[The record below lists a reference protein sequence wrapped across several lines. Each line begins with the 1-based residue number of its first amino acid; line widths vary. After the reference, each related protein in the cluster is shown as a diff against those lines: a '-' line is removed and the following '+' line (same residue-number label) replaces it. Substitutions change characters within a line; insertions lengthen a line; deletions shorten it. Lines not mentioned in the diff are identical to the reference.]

1 MEHAYEMCPGVRRHV
16 ERLFRDVIGVAG
28 PVPLCKVRLLCRQ
41 MPDQDRLPPQSRRYD
56 LELIAHFERTGGAPD
71 FHRVLPA
78 SEVARATMD
87 AYRKAMAVSRNRGLL
102 LDAGAL
108 WARICED
115 SRINSAVH
123 LHRARLE
130 AACRA
135 GASEMV
141 ISQYAATFHRAR
153 EEAYA
158 HAWQTE
164 RYDPL
169 ARYEPRTRH
178 EYRRQYQ
185 GTFQREEISA
195 EMLRQQN
202 QRRVAQIAE
211 ISDTF
216 RYIIRDFLP
225 PDYLMGALDFAPDP
239 LPDLKKERERQR
251 RAKTRAQVR
260 GLVLLREHCTPFQ
273 WQEYKAFKYFHAK
286 GNESGRTYRI
296 KHGRQQNVYLLDDR
310 GEVEIGLCFLPYLKD
325 GAALVEGDCMLAQKL
340 TLELNE
346 SEALKVAHRFGGP
359 SYGRGLATLVMDEW
373 TPIRPIPGQWFAW
386 DLGN

>member
-1 MEHAYEMCPGVRRHV
+1 MEHAYEMCPGVRHHV

-108 WARICED
+108 WARMCED
-115 SRINSAVH
+115 SRIDLAVH
-123 LHRARLE
+123 VHRARLE
-130 AACRA
+130 AARRA
-135 GASEMV
+135 GAPEMV

-164 RYDPL
+164 RY
-169 ARYEPRTRH
+169 APRTRR
-178 EYRRQYQ
+178 EYQRLFPGAFQQ
-185 GTFQREEISA
+185 GEIST
-195 EMLRQQN
+195 ETIH
-202 QRRVAQIAE
+202 QRSQERADIIAAAFGS
-211 ISDTF
+211 IQD
-216 RYIIRDFLP
+216 RLAADLI
-225 PDYLMGALDFAPDP
+225 
-239 LPDLKKERERQR
+239 LPDWLESYLVVAPRPDFKKEQERLR

-296 KHGRQQNVYLLDDR
+296 EHGRQQNVYLLDDR

-373 TPIRPIPGQWFAW
+373 TPIRPMPGQWFAW

>member
-1 MEHAYEMCPGVRRHV
+1 MCPGVRRHV

-108 WARICED
+108 WARMCED
-115 SRINSAVH
+115 SRIDLAVH
-123 LHRARLE
+123 AHRVRLE
-130 AACRA
+130 AARRA
-135 GASEMV
+135 CDA
-141 ISQYAATFHRAR
+141 
-153 EEAYA
+153 AYA
-158 HAWQTE
+158 HEAPHEWQIE
-164 RYDPL
+164 RY
-169 ARYEPRTRH
+169 APRTRR
-178 EYRRQYQ
+178 EYQRLFPGAFQQ
-185 GTFQREEISA
+185 GEIST
-195 EMLRQQN
+195 ETIH
-202 QRRVAQIAE
+202 QRSQERADIIAAAFGS
-211 ISDTF
+211 IQD
-216 RYIIRDFLP
+216 RLAADLI
-225 PDYLMGALDFAPDP
+225 
-239 LPDLKKERERQR
+239 LPDWLESYLVVAPRPDFKKEQERLR

-296 KHGRQQNVYLLDDR
+296 EHGRQQNVYLLDDR

-346 SEALKVAHRFGGP
+346 SEAVKVAIPFGPG
-359 SYGRGLATLVMDEW
+359 SATWLGWAADLIVMDEAHIIHNPLRAGRIRGWEGVNW
-373 TPIRPIPGQWFAW
+373 TDWNL
-386 DLGN
+386 D